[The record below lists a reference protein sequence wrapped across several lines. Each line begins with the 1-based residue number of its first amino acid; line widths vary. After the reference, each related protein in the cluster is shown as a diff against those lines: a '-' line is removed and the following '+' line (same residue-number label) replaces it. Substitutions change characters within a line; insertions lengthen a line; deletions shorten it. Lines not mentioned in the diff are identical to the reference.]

1 MPLTRIAM
9 LVYLCGMA
17 KLNIKIGN
25 MTKFCAKNRREST
38 SVRDNEIHRMYR
50 EILNGFGEAANAV
63 SKTYIYEKIHERTKL
78 SIRTISFIIN
88 HTKSTH

>member
-1 MPLTRIAM
+1 MWHGK
-9 LVYLCGMA
+9 V
-17 KLNIKIGN
+17 KHKFGN
-25 MTKFCAKNRREST
+25 MTRLCNKNRREST
-38 SVRDNEIHRMYR
+38 AVRDNEIHRMYR

>member
-1 MPLTRIAM
+1 M
-9 LVYLCGMA
+9 C
-17 KLNIKIGN
+17 
-25 MTKFCAKNRREST
+25 
-38 SVRDNEIHRMYR
+38 DNEIHRMYR